1 MSPAATTTQSPPVE
15 HTEKGDL
22 TRRHILDTA
31 ATAFARS
38 GYAGTSLNDLIKAAG
53 ITKGGFYFHFPSK
66 EALALAV
73 VQDKQE
79 TWLRDISAA
88 ALRHTRAV
96 DQLVAVADALCDLYD
111 RDPAFGSMSKLCRE
125 MGLDHRPNGGAKPH
139 GGAGAAEGVRR
150 SPAAG
155 SATPVGQASTHIFT
169 TWIRFTAALIE
180 RGQAEGDL
188 RTDVD
193 PIAAAETAVA
203 SFLGIK
209 DMADLMS
216 GGADLRRRMQ
226 HFTDLFMTALRVD
239 QTATTND

>member
-1 MSPAATTTQSPPVE
+1 MSLTATTTQSPPTE

-31 ATAFARS
+31 AAAFARS

-73 VQDKQE
+73 VRDKQE
-79 TWLRDISAA
+79 TWLRDVSAA
-88 ALRHTRAV
+88 ALPHTRAV

-125 MGLDHRPNGGAKPH
+125 MGMDRAPSGD
-139 GGAGAAEGVRR
+139 
-150 SPAAG
+150 S
-155 SATPVGQASTHIFT
+155 TPVGQVSTQIFT
-169 TWIRFTAALIE
+169 TWFRFTAALIE

-193 PIAAAETAVA
+193 PMAAAETAVA

-239 QTATTND
+239 QTTTTKRQDD